1 MASKPAH
8 ETRIDADAPLE
19 FVMPDEIEYPDL
31 ALVQIDGIPLYL
43 IPRAIRELIQKKREA
58 VAYIEVRPGRG
69 HFFTITVK
77 TSERRIYRRSIALKQ
92 AAETGGESDE

>member
-19 FVMPDEIEYPDL
+19 FVMPDVIEYPDL

-43 IPRAIRELIQKKREA
+43 IPRAIKELIQKKREA

-77 TSERRIYRRSIALKQ
+77 TSERRIYRPSIARKQ
-92 AAETGGESDE
+92 AERQRGESDE

>member
-58 VAYIEVRPGRG
+58 IASIDVRQGAG

>member
-1 MASKPAH
+1 M
-8 ETRIDADAPLE
+8 T
-19 FVMPDEIEYPDL
+19 DEVDL
-31 ALVQIDGIPLYL
+31 PEMGSEQIDDIPLYL
-43 IPRAIRELIQKKREA
+43 IPRAIKELIQKKREA

-77 TSERRIYRRSIALKQ
+77 TSERRIYRRSIARKQ

>member
-1 MASKPAH
+1 MTDGKLRVTDCEAATPAVS
-8 ETRIDADAPLE
+8 EVPLE
-19 FVMPDEIEYPDL
+19 MGSE
-31 ALVQIDGIPLYL
+31 QIDGIPLYL

-77 TSERRIYRRSIALKQ
+77 TSERRIYRRSIARKQ